1 MTSRERILCALRR
14 ETPDR
19 VPYLEAGID
28 EPIICQLLGREIPKE
43 KFWEAG
49 EYTQNPVEVE
59 KGVSSIIGRDH
70 ISFQFRPPIPAHKH
84 AGKGNILFYGE
95 GMVKS
100 EDDLDLIKLPD
111 PEDNRYY
118 EPAKRFIAESEDF
131 ATFAVCR
138 LGISP
143 TYLCMGTETFW
154 IALYENP
161 DLVDK
166 VLSRY
171 SEWSAAVME
180 RVSDLGFDVVLMADD
195 IAFKTGP
202 YFSPEIF
209 RQLILPRVRKVAEK
223 IRIPWI
229 YHSDGNFLP
238 VIDDLLSLGMNGLH
252 PIEPDAMEIAEV
264 KRQYGDRVC
273 ICGNI
278 NVNTLA
284 VGTPDD
290 VREEVKQRL
299 REVAPGGGYIMS
311 SGNSLTSY
319 CTIENIRAMVE
330 TLREFGG
337 YPIRV

>member
-1 MTSRERILCALRR
+1 
-14 ETPDR
+14 
-19 VPYLEAGID
+19 
-28 EPIICQLLGREIPKE
+28 
-43 KFWEAG
+43 
-49 EYTQNPVEVE
+49 
-59 KGVSSIIGRDH
+59 
-70 ISFQFRPPIPAHKH
+70 
-84 AGKGNILFYGE
+84 
-95 GMVKS
+95 MVKS

-111 PEDNRYY
+111 PEDDRYY

-166 VLSRY
+166 VLSHY

-223 IRIPWI
+223 IKIPWI

-252 PIEPDAMEIAEV
+252 PIEPDAMEIAEI
-264 KRQYGDRVC
+264 KRRYGDRVC

-319 CTIENIRAMVE
+319 CRIENIRAMVE

-337 YPIRV
+337 YPMRV